1 MTAHWHVLGVGAIGG
16 LFACRLKS
24 GGASV
29 TLLDHR
35 DHVRHHTP
43 ADLTLTLTGD
53 ATGSH
58 TLPWQ
63 PVTATPPIKH
73 LLVCTKA
80 FGVESAIASVAH
92 RLTENSVVV
101 LLCNGMGHEAV
112 VAPYLDGATLVLGST
127 TAGSRLTSPGERQIS
142 GNGATTL
149 GRPLPP
155 HDAPDWI
162 VAWQNGVPEFLWTRD
177 IHRVLLAKAALNAV
191 INPLTGVHRV
201 TNGAL
206 LSAQFFSQTQ
216 QVTGEVQGLLIAAG
230 AQDLAD
236 ALPDQVRAVCLATA
250 NNHSSMRVDLDRG
263 QRTEIESIVGW
274 LLGHLSHHRPPTPLL
289 SSLYETIL
297 AADRQ
302 R

>member
-1 MTAHWHVLGVGAIGG
+1 M
-16 LFACRLKS
+16 
-24 GGASV
+24 
-29 TLLDHR
+29 
-35 DHVRHHTP
+35 
-43 ADLTLTLTGD
+43 
-53 ATGSH
+53 
-58 TLPWQ
+58 
-63 PVTATPPIKH
+63 
-73 LLVCTKA
+73 
-80 FGVESAIASVAH
+80 
-92 RLTENSVVV
+92 
-101 LLCNGMGHEAV
+101 
-112 VAPYLDGATLVLGST
+112 
-127 TAGSRLTSPGERQIS
+127 
-142 GNGATTL
+142 
-149 GRPLPP
+149 
-155 HDAPDWI
+155 
-162 VAWQNGVPEFLWTRD
+162 
-177 IHRVLLAKAALNAV
+177 AKAALNAV

-297 AADRQ
+297 TADRQ